1 MSVNRHL
8 HHLYPF
14 MDVES
19 TVPQEVI
26 TSLQDDNAAGTTAP
40 GPSAAA
46 AETQDEFFNT
56 EQ

>member
-14 MDVES
+14 MDVET

-26 TSLQDDNAAGTTAP
+26 TSLLYDNAAGTTDP
-40 GPSAAA
+40 GPSTTA
-46 AETQDEFFNT
+46 AEIQDEFSNT
-56 EQ
+56 EH

>member
-14 MDVES
+14 MDVET

-46 AETQDEFFNT
+46 AETQDKFSNT